1 MTTNEY
7 YINRT
12 FLLAKRGGKA
22 TAPNPN
28 VGAVL
33 VHNERII
40 GEGYHRIF
48 GGPHAEVDCL
58 QSVSVENKSLISES
72 TLYVSLEPCCHHGK
86 TPPCTSLII
95 DHKIPRVVISTP
107 DPHPLVQG
115 KGISI
120 LRENRVDV
128 RVGILEEKGRI
139 MIEKFIANSIYK
151 RPFITIKMAVSKD
164 GFMGV
169 KEKSVWLSNEFS
181 RLWSHKLRSEHEGIL
196 VGSETVIMDN
206 PSLTTRLYPGE
217 NPVRILLDRRNRVA
231 GYSNIF
237 NNEAPTFHISKK
249 GRSGLVSPNLS
260 FAVDSESFLQ
270 DVMDICYAN
279 KVYSVIVEGGST
291 IIKAFLENELW
302 DQAYI
307 IRTPVKLNDGIPA
320 PVIKG
325 DLEKGLILI
334 DNEILCIRPHK
345 SSTRS

>member
-1 MTTNEY
+1 MNTHEF

-33 VHNERII
+33 AHNDRII

-48 GGPHAEVDCL
+48 GGPHAEVECL
-58 QSVSVENKSLISES
+58 QSVSKENRGLISES

-86 TPPCTSLII
+86 TPPCTSLIL

-115 KGISI
+115 KGIRL
-120 LRENRVDV
+120 LRESRVDV
-128 RVGILEEKGRI
+128 TVGILEESGRKT
-139 MIEKFIANSIYK
+139 IEKFIANSIFK
-151 RPFITIKMAVSKD
+151 RPYITIKMAVSKD
-164 GFMGV
+164 GFIGV
-169 KEKSVWLSNEFS
+169 KGKSVWLSNEFS
-181 RLWSHKLRSEHEGIL
+181 RLWSHKLRAEHEGIL
-196 VGSETVIMDN
+196 VGSETVIMDD

-217 NPVRILLDRRNRVA
+217 NPVRIILDRRNRVD

-237 NNEAPTFHISKK
+237 NNEAPTLHISKE
-249 GRSGLVSPNLS
+249 GRSGLVYPNLAY
-260 FAVDSESFLQ
+260 AVDSESFLQ
-270 DVMDICYAN
+270 EAMDICYAN

-291 IIKAFLENELW
+291 LIKAFLENELW

-307 IRTPVKLNDGIPA
+307 IRTPVKINDGIPA

-325 DLEKGLILI
+325 DLENGLILI

-345 SSTRS
+345 TLSRS